1 MFERHNL
8 LISQIQGKSLKG
20 TYAAHHCLLWYG
32 ISCDETDHSKLS
44 KVKTEA
50 IFAIFAL

>member
-1 MFERHNL
+1 MFAM
-8 LISQIQGKSLKG
+8 SQFAYQSNSRKITESP
-20 TYAAHHCLLWYG
+20 YAAHHCLLWYG